1 MSNIRTTERGA
12 TDTGMVLTAIEPGKH
27 ILPNLPYDYNALEPF
42 IDAETMNLH
51 HTKHQQAYVD
61 GLNKVELALVEARHT
76 NNFSTIAALERQLAF
91 HASGKTNHTI
101 FFNNLRPHSIAKIE
115 PEGELAVRLQLDFGN
130 IDTFKAQF
138 THVAMNIEGNGWGAL
153 VYDSNIGRLY
163 TLTILNH
170 QNLSILGAIPLLL
183 IDMWEH
189 AYYLKFQNR
198 RSDYV
203 KSWWNVVDWND
214 VEKRFE
220 KFVRCNI

>member
-1 MSNIRTTERGA
+1 
-12 TDTGMVLTAIEPGKH
+12 MVLTAIEPGKH